1 MALSLT
7 WCTFAFS
14 NDVHYQSTALLELQL
29 TLVTDKRIQICEQMK
44 EYSAQLS
51 LNHHMVLVLLAHKAP
66 SIVTILP
73 ELTRA
78 APKYAG
84 AGDHSKPYHTSPMRY
99 HILSTFS
106 TQDHMTRR
114 S

>member
-73 ELTRA
+73 ELTRV
-78 APKYAG
+78 APKYVEQAG
-84 AGDHSKPYHTSPMRY
+84 AGDLSKP
-99 HILSTFS
+99 
-106 TQDHMTRR
+106 
-114 S
+114 